1 MSEIQNR
8 NWIYILL
15 ARKLQPSTQ
24 VNEFTGAHMNTIA
37 ITSPAP
43 AKASFGD
50 MLRRFGAQ
58 LRRAFELSGMP
69 YVDGPMP
76 PL

>member
-1 MSEIQNR
+1 
-8 NWIYILL
+8 
-15 ARKLQPSTQ
+15 
-24 VNEFTGAHMNTIA
+24 MNTIA

-43 AKASFGD
+43 AKASLRD

-58 LRRAFELSGMP
+58 LRRAFELSGAP
-69 YVDGPMP
+69 YMDGQMP